1 MRKTNRSK
9 DNACNQNRS
18 TTRNNAGRTTIEE
31 EEEVYIYGHR
41 IYPLTN
47 PLDNPSTTM
56 VSSLLQQQEEEE
68 VG

>member
-41 IYPLTN
+41 IYPLT
-47 PLDNPSTTM
+47 S
-56 VSSLLQQQEEEE
+56 
-68 VG
+68 G